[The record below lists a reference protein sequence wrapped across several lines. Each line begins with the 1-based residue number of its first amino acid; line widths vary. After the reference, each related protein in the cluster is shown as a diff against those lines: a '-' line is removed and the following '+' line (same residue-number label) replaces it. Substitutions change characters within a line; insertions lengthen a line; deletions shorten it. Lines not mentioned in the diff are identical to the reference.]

1 MKKGT
6 ITLLLLL
13 FSVAFFGQ
21 EINVKGVVKDAAT
34 GETLPGVSVV
44 VKGTSV
50 GTETDFDGMYQLKNV
65 KKGSTLIFS
74 YLGMQTKEV
83 VANKEVINV
92 TLDESAQQLDEIVVV
107 GYGTQRK
114 KEVTG
119 AVSLISSE
127 TLEEI
132 KPVRVEQA
140 LQGQVAGVNITSTSG
155 SPGAGLSIRIRG
167 ITTNGDNN
175 PLILVDGNRIGDLS
189 TINPSDI
196 ASINILKDATAGIY
210 GVQGANGVILI
221 TTKTGRKNSGI
232 KHTINTYMGFQQT
245 TREIPVLNATEY
257 ALLANEAYAANGESL
272 PFPNVSGYGQGTN
285 WQQNAFETAPI
296 SSIDYTLNK
305 GTEKSTLSFGLS
317 VLDQDGIV
325 GGDKSNFNRRV
336 ARLNYTYDI
345 TEKLKLTT
353 STIFTNSN
361 KKSLIENTLGSVL
374 FNALNMPPTIPVR
387 DANGDFSLPP
397 AIGTG
402 IEVANPLAQVDNTF
416 NIATVNKIAGAYRL
430 SYAVNDNL
438 SAEAR
443 YQFNYA
449 DVFSKS
455 VRPEGFFGQGSVFN
469 VTAAQANV
477 QEVGQIYRDFTFNA
491 LLRYENTFG
500 EDHYLQAML
509 GTEVFRTQ
517 GYNLSNL
524 QLFGIT
530 ERDLWSVSTTPGSVD
545 NLALSNQPQRFFD
558 SRLLSY
564 FARVQYKFKDRYLL
578 SGVIRRDGS
587 SNFGPKN
594 KFGFFPSVSAGW
606 IVSEENFMSDV
617 KFVDNLKLRGSWGII
632 GNDKIPSF
640 GFVSLLTGEGTYVF
654 NNQLQYGIAL
664 GAISNPEIRWEKN
677 INFNGGIDATL
688 FDRKLNITADYFYKK
703 TEDLLVNPQVSGI
716 LGVAGPGAAGP
727 VVNAGTVENRGVE
740 FSIGY
745 SDEISD
751 DFKFN
756 LNYNVTRL
764 DNEVLFVGNSTGVLE
779 GGSFGIGQDPPSR
792 MEAGFP
798 IGYFYGY
805 QTDGIFQTQAEINSS
820 PSLANTAP
828 GDIKFV
834 DVNGDGV
841 IDSDDKTYIG
851 DPIADVT
858 MGFNM
863 SFNYKNWDFNAYAF
877 ASIGNEIVR
886 NYERNLPLTNR
897 PSYFLDR
904 WTGPGTSNTF
914 PRVTTGATNNILFSD
929 FYVEDGSFVRLQSVQ
944 LGYTLN
950 ESLVQKI
957 NFDSIRFYV
966 SASNLFTLTKYRG
979 YDPTTSSGAPIG
991 GGIDQGF
998 YPNPK
1003 TFLLGANINF

>member
-21 EINVKGVVKDAAT
+21 DINVKGVVKDAAT

-92 TLDESAQQLDEIVVV
+92 TLEESAQQLDEIVVV

-257 ALLANEAYAANGESL
+257 ALLANEAYAANGEAL

-361 KKSLIENTLGSVL
+361 KKNLIENTLGSVL

-745 SDEISD
+745 TDEISD

>member
-140 LQGQVAGVNITSTSG
+140 LQGQVAGVNVTSTSG

-500 EDHYLQAML
+500 NDHYLQAML

-756 LNYNVTRL
+756 LNYNVTKL

>member
-21 EINVKGVVKDAAT
+21 DINVKGVVKDAAT

-500 EDHYLQAML
+500 NDHYLQAML

>member
-21 EINVKGVVKDAAT
+21 DINVKGVVKDAAT

>member
-13 FSVAFFGQ
+13 FSVTFFGQ

-92 TLDESAQQLDEIVVV
+92 TLEESAQQLDEIVVV

-257 ALLANEAYAANGESL
+257 ALLANEAYAANGEAL

-500 EDHYLQAML
+500 NDHYLQAML

-745 SDEISD
+745 TDEISD

>member
-6 ITLLLLL
+6 ITLLLMF
-13 FSVAFFGQ
+13 FSLAFFAQ
-21 EINVKGVVKDAAT
+21 EIDVKGVVKDAAT

-44 VKGTSV
+44 VKGTTV
-50 GTETDFDGMYQLKNV
+50 GTETDFDGAYQLKKV
-65 KKGSTLIFS
+65 KRGAVLVFS

-83 VANKEVINV
+83 VADKEVINV
-92 TLDESAQQLDEIVVV
+92 TLEESAQQLDEIVVV

-119 AVSLISSE
+119 AVSLVSSE

-221 TTKTGRKNSGI
+221 TTKTGRKNTGI
-232 KHTINTYMGFQQT
+232 KNTLNMYMGFQQT

-257 ALLANEAYAANGESL
+257 ALLANEAYAANGEPL
-272 PFPNVSGYGQGTN
+272 PFPNVSGFGQGTN
-285 WQQNAFETAPI
+285 WQRAAFETAPI

-317 VLDQDGIV
+317 VLNQDGIV

-361 KKSLIENTLGSVL
+361 KKNLIENTLGSVL
-374 FNALNMPPTIPVR
+374 FNALNMPPTIPLR

-416 NIATVNKIAGAYRL
+416 NIGTTNKIAGAYRL
-430 SYAVNDNL
+430 NYQVNDNF

-449 DVFSKS
+449 DVFSKNL
-455 VRPEGFFGQGSVFN
+455 RPEAFFGQGSVFN
-469 VTAAQANV
+469 TTAAQANV
-477 QEVGQIYRDFTFNA
+477 QEVGQIYKDFTFNG
-491 LLRYENTFG
+491 LLKYENTFAQ
-500 EDHYLQAML
+500 DHYLQVML

-517 GYNLSNL
+517 GYNLYNL
-524 QLFGIT
+524 QLFGT
-530 ERDLWSVSTTPGSVD
+530 TSRDLWAVGTTPGSVD
-545 NLALSNQPQRFFD
+545 NLAINNQPQRFFD

-564 FARVQYKFKDRYLL
+564 FARLQYKFKDRYLL

-606 IVSEENFMSDV
+606 IISEENFMKDV
-617 KFVDNLKLRGSWGII
+617 KFVDNLKVRGSWGII

-654 NNQLQYGIAL
+654 NNQLQYGVAL

-688 FDRKLNITADYFYKK
+688 FDRKVNITADYFYKK

-727 VVNAGTVENRGVE
+727 VVNAGTVENRGLE

-745 SDEISD
+745 SDELSD

-756 LNYNVTRL
+756 LNYNFTTL

-805 QTDGIFQTQAEINSS
+805 RTNGIFQTQAEINGS
-820 PSLANTAP
+820 PSLPNTAP
-828 GDIKFV
+828 GDLRFV

-841 IDSDDKTYIG
+841 IDNNDKTYIG
-851 DPIADVT
+851 DPIPDIT

-897 PSYFLDR
+897 PTYFLDR

-929 FYVEDGSFVRLQSVQ
+929 FYVEDGSFLRLQSVQ

-950 ESLVQKI
+950 KSLVDKI
-957 NFDSIRFYV
+957 NFDSIRFYL

-979 YDPTTSSGAPIG
+979 YDPTASSGAPIG

>member
-21 EINVKGVVKDAAT
+21 DINVKGVVKDAAT

-745 SDEISD
+745 TDEISD

>member
-13 FSVAFFGQ
+13 FSVTFFGQ

-132 KPVRVEQA
+132 EPVRVEQA

-361 KKSLIENTLGSVL
+361 KKNLIENTLGSVL

-500 EDHYLQAML
+500 NDHYLQAML

-756 LNYNVTRL
+756 LNYNVTKL

>member
-92 TLDESAQQLDEIVVV
+92 TLEESAQQLDEIVVV

-361 KKSLIENTLGSVL
+361 KKNLIENTLGSVL

-745 SDEISD
+745 TDEISD

>member
-13 FSVAFFGQ
+13 CSVAFFGQ
-21 EINVKGVVKDAAT
+21 DINVKGVVKDAAT

-361 KKSLIENTLGSVL
+361 KKSLIETTLGSVL

-500 EDHYLQAML
+500 NDHYLQAML

>member
-83 VANKEVINV
+83 VANKEVINL
-92 TLDESAQQLDEIVVV
+92 TLEESAQQLDEIVVV

-257 ALLANEAYAANGESL
+257 VLLANEAYAANGEAL

-361 KKSLIENTLGSVL
+361 KKNLIENTLGSVL

-617 KFVDNLKLRGSWGII
+617 KFVDNLKLRGSWGVI

-745 SDEISD
+745 TDEISD

-897 PSYFLDR
+897 PTYFLDR

-957 NFDSIRFYV
+957 SFDSIRFYV

>member
-257 ALLANEAYAANGESL
+257 ALLANEAYAANGEAL

-500 EDHYLQAML
+500 NDHYLQAML

-756 LNYNVTRL
+756 LNYNVTKL

-897 PSYFLDR
+897 PTYFLDR

>member
-6 ITLLLLL
+6 ITLLLFMLSWT
-13 FSVAFFGQ
+13 FYAQ
-21 EINVKGVVKDAAT
+21 EINVKGVVKDATT
-34 GETLPGVSVV
+34 GESLPGVSVV
-44 VKGTSV
+44 IKGTTT
-50 GTETDFDGMYQLKNV
+50 GTETDFDGMYQLMKV
-65 KKGSTLIFS
+65 KKGSILVFS
-74 YLGMQTKEV
+74 YLGMKTKEV
-83 VANKEVINV
+83 VADKEVINV
-92 TLDESAQQLDEIVVV
+92 SLEESAQQLEEIVVV

-119 AVSLISSE
+119 AVSLVSSE

-189 TINPSDI
+189 TINPTDI

-221 TTKTGRKNSGI
+221 TTKTGRKNTGI
-232 KHTINTYMGFQQT
+232 KNTLNMYMGFQQT

-257 ALLANEAYAANGESL
+257 ALLANEAFAANGEPL
-272 PFPNVSGYGQGTN
+272 PFPNVSGLGQGTN
-285 WQQNAFETAPI
+285 WQKSAFETAPI

-317 VLDQDGIV
+317 VLSQDGIV
-325 GGDKSNFNRRV
+325 GGEKSNFNRRV

-361 KKSLIENTLGSVL
+361 KKNLVENVLGSVL

-416 NIATVNKIAGAYRL
+416 NIGTTNKIAGAYRL
-430 SYAVNDNL
+430 SYQFNDKL
-438 SAEAR
+438 SAETR

-449 DVFSKS
+449 DVFSKNL
-455 VRPEGFFGQGSVFN
+455 RPEAFFGQGSVFN
-469 VTAAQANV
+469 ITAAQANV
-477 QEVGQIYRDFTFNA
+477 QEVGQIYKDFTFNA
-491 LLRYENTFG
+491 LLRYENTFDQ
-500 EDHYLQAML
+500 DHYLQAML

-517 GYNLSNL
+517 GYNLYNL
-524 QLFGIT
+524 QLFGT
-530 ERDLWSVSTTPGSVD
+530 TSRNLWEVGTGPGAVD
-545 NLALSNQPQRFFD
+545 NLAINNQPQRFFD

-606 IVSEENFMSDV
+606 IISEEDFMKDV
-617 KFVDNLKLRGSWGII
+617 KFVDNLKVRGSWGII

-654 NNQLQYGIAL
+654 NNQLQYGVAL

-688 FDRKLNITADYFYKK
+688 FDRKVNITADYFYKK

-716 LGVAGPGAAGP
+716 LGVGAPGAAGP

-745 SDEISD
+745 SDEVSD

-756 LNYNVTRL
+756 LNYNFTTL
-764 DNEVLFVGNSTGVLE
+764 DNKVLFVGNSTGVIE

-805 QTDGIFQTQAEINSS
+805 RTNGIFQTQAEINGS
-820 PSLANTAP
+820 PSLPNTAP
-828 GDIKFV
+828 GDIRFV

-841 IDSDDKTYIG
+841 IDTNDKTNIG
-851 DPIADVT
+851 DPIPDIT

-877 ASIGNEIVR
+877 ASLGNEIVR

-897 PSYFLDR
+897 PTYFLDR

-929 FYVEDGSFVRLQSVQ
+929 FYVEDGSFLRLQSVQ

-950 ESLVQKI
+950 KSLVEKI

-979 YDPTTSSGAPIG
+979 YDPTASSGAPIG

>member
-21 EINVKGVVKDAAT
+21 DINVKGVVKDAAT

-65 KKGSTLIFS
+65 KKGSILIFS

-92 TLDESAQQLDEIVVV
+92 TLEESAQQLDEIVVV

-257 ALLANEAYAANGESL
+257 ALLANEAYAANGEAL

-361 KKSLIENTLGSVL
+361 KKNLIENTLGSVL

-745 SDEISD
+745 TDEISD

>member
-6 ITLLLLL
+6 ITLLFLL

-21 EINVKGVVKDAAT
+21 DINVKGVVKDAAT

-477 QEVGQIYRDFTFNA
+477 QEVGQIYKDFTFNA

-500 EDHYLQAML
+500 NDHYLQAML

-716 LGVAGPGAAGP
+716 LGVSGPGAAGP

-745 SDEISD
+745 TDEISD

-820 PSLANTAP
+820 PSLANTSP

-897 PSYFLDR
+897 PTYFLDR

-979 YDPTTSSGAPIG
+979 YDPTASSGAPIG

>member
-21 EINVKGVVKDAAT
+21 DINVKGVVKDAAT

-477 QEVGQIYRDFTFNA
+477 QEVGQIYKDFTFNA

-500 EDHYLQAML
+500 NDHYLQAML

-979 YDPTTSSGAPIG
+979 YDPTASSGAPIG

>member
-500 EDHYLQAML
+500 NDHYLQAML

>member
-21 EINVKGVVKDAAT
+21 DINVKGVVKDAAT

-500 EDHYLQAML
+500 NDHYLQAML

-897 PSYFLDR
+897 PTYFLDR

>member
-83 VANKEVINV
+83 VANKEVINL
-92 TLDESAQQLDEIVVV
+92 TLEESAQQLDEIVVV

-257 ALLANEAYAANGESL
+257 ALLANEAYAANGEAL

-361 KKSLIENTLGSVL
+361 KKNLIENTLGSVL

-745 SDEISD
+745 TDEISD

>member
-257 ALLANEAYAANGESL
+257 ALLANEAYAANGEAL

-361 KKSLIENTLGSVL
+361 KKNLIENTLGSVL

-500 EDHYLQAML
+500 NDHYLQAML

-756 LNYNVTRL
+756 LNYNVTKL

-897 PSYFLDR
+897 PTYFLDR

-979 YDPTTSSGAPIG
+979 YDPTASSGAPIG

>member
-21 EINVKGVVKDAAT
+21 DINVKGVVKDAAT

-745 SDEISD
+745 SDEFSD

>member
-21 EINVKGVVKDAAT
+21 DINVKGVVKDAAT

-361 KKSLIENTLGSVL
+361 KKNLIENTLGSVL

>member
-13 FSVAFFGQ
+13 CSVAFFGQ
-21 EINVKGVVKDAAT
+21 DINVKGVVKDAAT

-500 EDHYLQAML
+500 NDHYLQAML